1 MLRNDT
7 PTAPEQQQAAEP
19 IINIRGE
26 KVALGPFTRAHV
38 PLFARWENDF
48 AVGLYSGTPMRPRPQ
63 ESFEAEFE
71 EQLKSERRDSIVFAI
86 YDNASLKPIGDVGLR
101 HVWPAQGIA
110 EFGIAIGEK
119 DYWAKGYGT
128 EATVLMLDFAFSVL
142 GLHNV
147 MLMTSSYNERAI
159 RAYTRAGFKEFGR
172 RREAWRVGDRYYDTV
187 CMDCLASE
195 FTSPLPRV
203 IPPLAGEL

>member
-1 MLRNDT
+1 MPRNDT
-7 PTAPEQQQAAEP
+7 PKAADQALAAEP

-63 ESFEAEFE
+63 ESFEAGFE
-71 EQLKSERRDSIVFAI
+71 ERLKSERHDSVVFVI
-86 YDNASLKPIGDVGLR
+86 YDGASLKPIGDVGLR
-101 HVWPAQGIA
+101 HIWPAQGIA
-110 EFGIAIGEK
+110 EFGIAIGER
-119 DYWAKGYGT
+119 DYWGKGYGT
-128 EATVLMLDFAFSVL
+128 EATTLMLDFAFSVL
-142 GLHNV
+142 GLRNV
-147 MLMTSSYNERAI
+147 MLMTSAFNERAI

-187 CMDCLASE
+187 CMDYLASE

-203 IPPLAGEL
+203 IPPLERER